1 MRLVLGLSEGVHC
14 VVWKDE
20 RGEWLLQLV
29 YSLLPPLLYMTF
41 SEHVPFILPSSVHC
55 CVRVFFGSLAVYV
68 HMLGCHPVQPQVECD
83 LTVAYFP

>member
-1 MRLVLGLSEGVHC
+1 MLSLSDGVHS
-14 VVWKDE
+14 VVWRDE
-20 RGEWLLQLV
+20 RGERLLQLV

-41 SEHVPFILPSSVHC
+41 SEHVSFILPSSVHC

-83 LTVAYFP
+83 PTVAYFP